1 MTHPAS
7 IRPYRAEA
15 LGALTRELPVRAMIP
30 LAIAVFSLFSVLGP
44 VIDLL
49 GGAQE
54 PVGLILRAS
63 LLSGLVSLG
72 YAYGGL
78 RKKYWVIVAAMV
90 FQFVW
95 IALES
100 RATPADLVPALPSKP
115 RLAADGTLVLVQ
127 IVVSYTFFLIFIN
140 NTARRYLLIRAE
152 VELAHQIHQVL
163 VPPVERR
170 VGTFEFLGFSHPSG
184 EVGGDLVDVVTS
196 ESSES
201 SSGWFGYVA
210 DVSGHG
216 VSSGVVM
223 GMFKSALRMRLRQPG
238 DLTDLLTNL
247 NSVLLPLK
255 SGSMYVTLA
264 CIRSDVNDMFDFAVA
279 GHLPILR
286 LRDGTVDEITT
297 PQVPIGMFENYAF
310 TASRVDVRRGDL
322 FVLLTDGLIEVFDK
336 EDREFGL
343 ERVKALLA
351 RMSGEPLKKIADQ
364 LTAAARAHGKQL
376 DDQTL
381 LLIQRS

>member
-1 MTHPAS
+1 MTPRAS
-7 IRPYRAEA
+7 NRPFRREA
-15 LGALTRELPVRAMIP
+15 LRALSHELPVRALIP
-30 LAIAVFSLFSVLGP
+30 LAIAVFALFSVLGP

-54 PVGLILRAS
+54 PIATILRMS

-72 YAYGGL
+72 YAYGGI
-78 RKKYWVIVAAMV
+78 RKNYWIFALALL

-95 IALES
+95 LALES
-100 RATPADLVPALPSKP
+100 HAAPAGGAVPVLPSKL
-115 RLAADGTLVLVQ
+115 RLAADGALVLLQ

-170 VGTFEFLGFSHPSG
+170 VGAFEFLGFSHPSG
-184 EVGGDLVDVVTS
+184 EVGGDLVDVVAS
-196 ESSES
+196 GSPEPSP
-201 SSGWFGYVA
+201 GWFGYVA

-216 VSSGVVM
+216 VSSGLVM

-238 DLTDLLTNL
+238 GLADLLGDL

-255 SGSMYVTLA
+255 NPSMYVTVA
-264 CIRSDVNDMFDFAVA
+264 CVGFDDPHSPERPDSTDDNDTLDFAVA

-286 LRDGTVDEITT
+286 LRDGAVAEITT
-297 PQVPIGMFENYAF
+297 PQVPIGMFESYSF
-310 TASRVDVRRGDL
+310 TASTVDARRGDL
-322 FVLLTDGLIEVFDK
+322 FILLTDGFVEVFDK
-336 EDREFGL
+336 DDHEFGL
-343 ERVKALLA
+343 EQVKLLLA
-351 RMSGEPLKKIADQ
+351 R
-364 LTAAARAHGKQL
+364 TAGK
-376 DDQTL
+376 
-381 LLIQRS
+381 